1 MNARTSQAKDLA
13 VDLLRDPT
21 PYAECGEWMCAL
33 WPLVNEYFN
42 AQSLLQRADAKIEF
56 FNRLESLAKVDAQR
70 WIDTHSSDE
79 LFRFRLEAMQR
90 KQAVAA

>member
-1 MNARTSQAKDLA
+1 MNQAEDLA
-13 VDLLRDPT
+13 IDLLREPT

-42 AQSLLQRADAKIEF
+42 APSLLERTDARIEF
-56 FNRLESLAKVDAQR
+56 FNQLESLAKADAQR

-79 LFRFRLEAMQR
+79 LFDFRLEAMQR
-90 KQAVAA
+90 KQAIAA